1 MADDRLRLAEL
12 LSAAVDGELTV
23 DERETVERLLATDAA
38 AAREHATLLAL
49 KAAVRRAAGVQPLP
63 DLVLSRVRRGLD
75 AIDAEMAPDLEPA
88 PVRRL
93 GWLHP
98 AALFAAAAVV
108 VLGVALPGRHRTR
121 AVAPTVA
128 ATTTQARWDLAPAN
142 LVMTHRAWHKAFAGQ
157 IPPAQTPDE
166 MARRL
171 ADKVGYEVSPPQAGR
186 LQATLVGCAVCDHT
200 VPGHL
205 TAVFVMERA
214 EHEALSLFQ
223 VVAPPAELDTRG
235 FREHC
240 PGVQVAEYD
249 GVHLA
254 LWSQGDRHV
263 VLAADRASCG
273 ELARLIPAAV
283 RLAASPPLQRYARLP
298 L

>member
-12 LSAAVDGELTV
+12 LSAAVDGELTAG
-23 DERETVERLLATDAA
+23 EQETVERLLATDPA

-49 KAAVRRAAGVQPLP
+49 KAAVRRAAGVQPVP
-63 DLVLSRVRRGLD
+63 ELVLSRVRRGLD
-75 AIDAEMAPDLEPA
+75 AIDAETASEPA

-93 GWLHP
+93 GWLRP
-98 AALFAAAAVV
+98 AALFAAVAVV
-108 VLGVALPGRHRTR
+108 LVVALPGLHRTR
-121 AVAPTVA
+121 AGTPTVA
-128 ATTTQARWDLAPAN
+128 APAHQARWDLAPAN
-142 LVMTHRAWHKAFAGQ
+142 LVMTHRAWHKTFAGQ
-157 IPPAQTPDE
+157 TPPAQSPDE

-171 ADKVGYEVSPPQAGR
+171 ADKVGYAVAPPDVPR
-186 LQATLVGCAVCDHT
+186 LQAALVGCAACDHT

-223 VVAPPAELDTRG
+223 VVAPPAELDASG

-249 GVHLA
+249 GVRLA

-273 ELARLIPAAV
+273 ELARLVPAAV
-283 RLAASPPLQRYARLP
+283 RLASTPPLQRYARLP
-298 L
+298 R